1 MDELEIIQHGRMD
14 GLTLFVDTLEYRTPH
29 VHPEWELIWVL
40 DQPLHVIGDG
50 GELRLL
56 PGELV
61 LFPPDD
67 PHELR
72 GEPRSTFLCLQA
84 APRWL
89 PGTEGLRPEERVV
102 GRVLPL
108 SEQAVLKQRLWAT
121 AQAYFVAADRY
132 ALYCLGQ
139 SCLLLHTL
147 LTALPCRTMTP
158 EELAGQH
165 RRNARLK
172 RLIRYVD
179 EHYMHTV
186 RLQDFAREEGCSVS
200 YLSHFIKDSMN
211 QTFREYVESVRFN
224 EARKRIAAG
233 ADRMLDVCVE
243 SGFSDY
249 RYFSR
254 AFRERYGVTPDEF
267 SRQEARR
274 PAEQAPTHR
283 SRHSVERLYTPAES
297 LVLLE
302 RFAPLKTE

>member
-1 MDELEIIQHGRMD
+1 MNELEIIQHRRAE
-14 GLTLFVDTLEYRTPH
+14 GLTVLVNRLEYRTPH
-29 VHPEWELIWVL
+29 VHPEWELLWVL
-40 DQPLHVIGDG
+40 DQPLRVIGDG
-50 GELRLL
+50 EESRLL

-61 LFPPDD
+61 LFPPDT

-72 GEPRSTFLCLQA
+72 GEPQSTFLCLQV

-102 GRVLPL
+102 GRVLSSL
-108 SEQAVLKQRLWAT
+108 EQEALKHRLLDIAT
-121 AQAYFVAADRY
+121 AYFTAADRY

-139 SCLLLHTL
+139 SCLLLYTL
-147 LTALPCRTMTP
+147 LTTLPCHAMTP

-179 EHYMHTV
+179 ENYMHTI
-186 RLQDFAREEGCSVS
+186 RLGDFAREEGCSVS
-200 YLSHFIKDSMN
+200 YLSHFIKASIN
-211 QTFREYVESVRFN
+211 QTFRDYVESVRFN

-233 ADRMLDVCVE
+233 AERMLEVCVE

-254 AFRERYGVTPDEF
+254 AFKQRYGITPDEF
-267 SRQEARR
+267 SRQEARL
-274 PAEQAPTHR
+274 PQDQAPTHR
-283 SRHSVERLYTPAES
+283 SRHSVERVYTPAES
-297 LVLLE
+297 LMLLE
-302 RFAPLKTE
+302 RENPFETK